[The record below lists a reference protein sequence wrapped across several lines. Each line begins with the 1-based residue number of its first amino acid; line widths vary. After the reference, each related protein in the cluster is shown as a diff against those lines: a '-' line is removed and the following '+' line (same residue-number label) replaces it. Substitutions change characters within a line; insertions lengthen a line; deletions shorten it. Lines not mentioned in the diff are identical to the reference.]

1 VLWADPDAR
10 SPRLRERM
18 MRPLHRPR
26 EADTQIYALT
36 VQTNKRRLLSHKG
49 CTDPAL
55 LDALVTPVMHG
66 GSLPVVV
73 HETHASWVFVVG
85 ERAYKIK
92 KPVALGFLD
101 YSTLSRRHAACHE
114 EVRVNQELAPDIYLG
129 VRAIVRT
136 PTGFAFAPEGTLN
149 VVEYAVEMQSFD
161 EAETMEG
168 MIAVGALTPSHIQ
181 DIARR
186 LASYHRSAPAVAGGE
201 PSQVLE
207 TWRANIQEL
216 GRLEHPGHWHMD
228 TTRQFGE
235 GFVNAHAKEI
245 EQRARDGH
253 VRDGH
258 GDLRCEHVLVKPAVR
273 VVDRIEFDPALRRT
287 DIAADL
293 AFLTMDLEAHGQ
305 RWAARELVSAY
316 LHAGASPGSEALQ
329 SFYAA
334 HRALVRVK
342 VTLVDAAEHE
352 PYARRTRLEHA
363 ERLWGLAERLC
374 WRARRPLV
382 IVVCGPAASGKS
394 TLAAELAHRSQLPV
408 VSSDEVRKRHAGLP
422 VTERAGPEHYTREF
436 THATYD
442 LLSREA
448 LAHLRR
454 DGGVIVDA
462 TCHTKSQRALLMH
475 HLDLHA
481 VTRLVIHCQV
491 TLETARARAAQRMQS
506 PERISDATPE
516 IVAEQFRCFEPLA
529 ELPTGSVLALDA
541 EQTIEVQVAE
551 ATRAVD
557 ERLRPPSRADS
568 RHTASPT

>member
-1 VLWADPDAR
+1 MPNIDR
-10 SPRLRERM
+10 
-18 MRPLHRPR
+18 
-26 EADTQIYALT
+26 
-36 VQTNKRRLLSHKG
+36 
-49 CTDPAL
+49 TDPAL
-55 LDALVTPVMHG
+55 LQALVTPVMYG

-101 YSTLSRRHAACHE
+101 YSTLSRRHAACRE
-114 EVRVNQELAPDIYLG
+114 EVRINQKLAPDIYLG

-136 PTGFAFAPEGTLN
+136 ATGFVFAPEGTPNL
-149 VVEYAVEMQSFD
+149 VEYAVEMQSFD
-161 EAETMEG
+161 EADTMEG
-168 MIAVGALTPSHIQ
+168 MIAAGALTPAHIK
-181 DIARR
+181 DVARR
-186 LASYHRSAPAVAGGE
+186 LASFHRSAPAVAGGG
-201 PSQVLE
+201 PSQVLQ

-228 TTRQFGE
+228 TMRRFGE
-235 GFVNAHAKEI
+235 AFVNAHAKEI

-258 GDLRCEHVLVKPAVR
+258 GDLRCEHVLVRPAVR

-287 DIAADL
+287 DVACDL

-305 RWAARELVSAY
+305 RRVARELVSAY
-316 LHAGASPGSEALQ
+316 LHAGASPGSEVLR

-334 HRALVRVK
+334 HRALVRAK
-342 VTLVDAAEHE
+342 VTLVDAAEHK
-352 PYARRTRLEHA
+352 PHARRTRLEHA
-363 ERLWGLAERLC
+363 KRLWILAELLC

-394 TLAAELAHRSQLPV
+394 TLAAELGRRSQLPV
-408 VSSDEVRKRHAGLP
+408 VSSDEVRKRYAGLP
-422 VTERAGPEHYTREF
+422 VTERAGPEHYTRGF
-436 THATYD
+436 THVTYD
-442 LLSREA
+442 LLGREA
-448 LAHLRR
+448 LAHLCR
-454 DGGVIVDA
+454 DCGVIVDA
-462 TCHTKSQRALLMH
+462 TCNTRSQRALLMH
-475 HLDLHA
+475 RLDLHA

-516 IVAEQFRCFEPLA
+516 IVAEQFRCFEPLD

-541 EQTIEVQVAE
+541 EQAIEVQVAE

-557 ERLRPPSRADS
+557 ERLSPQSRADGC
-568 RHTASPT
+568 HAASPT